1 VTESSSNCDESV
13 TAETLGSDGCDRCD
27 AFFEINQN
35 NENFVVDETKWEP
48 PASSS
53 ETENLA
59 ESVNQGANSITVAEP
74 IEMITSQSSHPSVTT
89 HHNPSHPSQEVD
101 YSTFPHLT
109 CDSIEAK
116 RNQSEKIKQRL
127 LEAGNRE
134 ELTAIKQEES
144 VRVKWVWSHL
154 LNDAERDKLEAICA
168 SQQRFAIANTE
179 QLTLPLAQDESTA
192 AEKVAH
198 PSLVNRWVQVFGG
211 TYNAPGVGV
220 VEVDR
225 GNGYVEV
232 LMKSGRVQV
241 LSKNSYQLLD
251 EEVE

>member
-1 VTESSSNCDESV
+1 V
-13 TAETLGSDGCDRCD
+13 TAETLGSDGCDGCD
-27 AFFEINQN
+27 AFFEINEN
-35 NENFVVDETKWEP
+35 HENFVVDETHLEP
-48 PASSS
+48 PAKAS

-59 ESVNQGANSITVAEP
+59 ESVNQGANSITVTEP

-134 ELTAIKQEES
+134 ELTAIKQEFS
-144 VRVKWVWSHL
+144 DRVKWVWRHL
-154 LNDAERDKLEAICA
+154 LNDAERDKLEAIA
-168 SQQRFAIANTE
+168 STE
-179 QLTLPLAQDESTA
+179 QLTLLPLAQDESTA